1 MGSRPD
7 ASNRARENAG
17 ARPAATRTPAM
28 LERTKMDPTGEVR
41 TNGKLEYPMK
51 ISIGADHAGFAL
63 KQQVAEILRQEGH
76 QVEDFG
82 THSVEP
88 CDYPD
93 VAAPVAHAVATGEA
107 DRGILVCATG
117 VGISIAANKVHG
129 VRAALAYNPEEVQ
142 LTRLHND
149 ANVLAIGAK
158 FTDAETARHYV
169 KLFLETPFEGGRHQ
183 RRVNKMM
190 QLEDSETKNS

>member
-1 MGSRPD
+1 
-7 ASNRARENAG
+7 
-17 ARPAATRTPAM
+17 
-28 LERTKMDPTGEVR
+28 
-41 TNGKLEYPMK
+41 MK

-63 KQQVAEILRQEGH
+63 KQQIAETLRDQGH

-82 THSVEP
+82 ASSAES

-93 VAAPVAHAVATGEA
+93 FAAPVARAVAEGAA

-117 VGISIAANKVHG
+117 AGISIAANKIKG
-129 VRAALAYNPEEVQ
+129 VRAALAYHPEEVR

-149 ANVLAIGAK
+149 ANVLAIGAR
-158 FTDAETARHYV
+158 FTGAEAAREYV

-190 QLEDSETKNS
+190 QLENSSPDPS